1 MSLRLFEGVGPVE
14 PAFLLNPE
22 RPVEPALRDYVT
34 PDSVKLWTAASPTKD
49 FRESEWTSQ
58 TMKSLNMPRKEDR
71 FRGEIPLL
79 PGSHRAL
86 FAEALYHFD
95 GLDYSISTQLRRE

>member
-1 MSLRLFEGVGPVE
+1 MV
-14 PAFLLNPE
+14 
-22 RPVEPALRDYVT
+22 

-49 FRESEWTSQ
+49 FRESEWKSQ
-58 TMKSLNMPRKEDR
+58 AMHSLNMTGKQDR
-71 FRGEIPLL
+71 FMGEMPLL

-86 FAEALYHFD
+86 FGEALYRFD